1 MKTEFFVLRSMNES
15 SVYYCPTQKFLAF
28 KAIDSL
34 VCRGGD
40 SIIQIERFIIKNR
53 GEYILSAF
61 SYDLKNQFESLNSMN
76 VDLSDFPDVI
86 LWVPAVVIQFEAD
99 NYQVLKGE
107 LTDSDRFFIASFLV
121 PTTEVSLPSVRFKS
135 RISKEA
141 YIEKVN
147 LVKAE
152 IQQGNCYE
160 LNFCQEFYAENIRS
174 FDSLALFNRLFE
186 RTKAPFS
193 VYFSF
198 DKWEVFCASP
208 ERYLKRKGNRLISE
222 PIKGTIKRGK
232 TASIDKVLIDQLQN
246 DHKERAENVMIVDL
260 VRNDLSKIAT
270 KGSVHVDELCCIHT
284 FETVHHMISTV
295 SCTILPETSI
305 CTCLQASFPM
315 GSMTGAPK
323 VNVMKL
329 IERFESFKRGIY
341 SGSIGV
347 IKPNGDFDLNVVIR
361 SLVYNREKASFSCS
375 VGSAITI
382 KSDAE
387 KEFDECSVKIKKI
400 IGVFEDN

>member
-1 MKTEFFVLRSMNES
+1 MNES
-15 SVYYCPTQKFLAF
+15 SVYYCPIQKFLAF
-28 KAIDSL
+28 KAKDSL
-34 VCRGGD
+34 VYTGED
-40 SIIQIERFIIKNR
+40 SVLQIENFITKNQ
-53 GEYILSAF
+53 GEYIISAF
-61 SYDLKNQFESLNSMN
+61 SYDLKNHFESLNSKN
-76 VDLSDFPDVI
+76 NDLSEFPDVI
-86 LWVPAVVIQFEAD
+86 LWVPVVVIQFEGD

-107 LTDSDRFFIASFLV
+107 LTDNDRTFVASFLV
-121 PTTEVSLPSVRFKS
+121 PNTNTSLQSIRFKS

-160 LNFCQEFYAENIRS
+160 LNFCQEFYAENVGS
-174 FDSLALFNRLFE
+174 FDSITLFNRLFE
-186 RTKAPFS
+186 ITKAPFA

-198 DKWEVFCASP
+198 DNWEVFCASP
-208 ERYLKRKGNRLISE
+208 ERYLKREGNQLLSE
-222 PIKGTIKRGK
+222 PIKGTIKRGE
-232 TASIDKVLIDQLQN
+232 TVSSDKALIHQLQN

-270 KGSVHVDELCCIHT
+270 KGSVRVDELCGIHT

-295 SCTILPETSI
+295 SCTILPETSFI
-305 CTCLQASFPM
+305 TCLKASFPM

-329 IERFESFKRGIY
+329 IERLESFKRGIY
-341 SGSIGV
+341 SGSLGL

-382 KSDAE
+382 NSDAE

>member
-1 MKTEFFVLRSMNES
+1 MNVS

-34 VCRGGD
+34 VFTGEG
-40 SIIQIERFIIKNR
+40 SILQIERFINKNQ
-53 GEYILSAF
+53 GDYILSAF
-61 SYDLKNQFESLNSMN
+61 SYDLKNQFESLNSKN
-76 VDLSDFPDVI
+76 IDLSDFPDVI
-86 LWVPAVVIQFEAD
+86 LWIPAVVIQFEAD

-107 LTDSDRFFIASFLV
+107 LTDSDRFFVESFLI
-121 PTTEVSLPSVRFKS
+121 PNTEASLPSVSFKS
-135 RISKEA
+135 RISKEV

-147 LVKAE
+147 LVKTE

-160 LNFCQEFYAENIRS
+160 LNFCQEFYAENVKS
-174 FDSLALFNRLFE
+174 FDSLTLFNRLFE

-198 DKWEVFCASP
+198 DNWEVFCASP
-208 ERYLKRKGNRLISE
+208 ERYLKRKGDQLISE
-222 PIKGTIKRGK
+222 PIKGTVKRGE
-232 TASIDKVLIDQLQN
+232 TASSDQVLIYQLQN

-270 KGSVHVDELCCIHT
+270 KGSVCVDELCGIHT

-295 SCTILPETSI
+295 RCTILPETSI
-305 CTCLQASFPM
+305 CSCLQASFPM

-329 IERFESFKRGIY
+329 IEQFESFKRGIY
-341 SGSIGV
+341 SGSLGV
-347 IKPNGDFDLNVVIR
+347 IKPSGSFDLNVVIR

-387 KEFDECSVKIKKI
+387 KEFDECSLKIKKI